1 MELFGMMLFFI
12 LGTVF
17 GSFFNV
23 VGLRLPKN
31 IPFHNDRSYCPN
43 CQKQLRWFE
52 LIPVF
57 SYIIQQGKCRHC
69 KQRIAKLY
77 PLIELL
83 TGSLFAFTFWQ
94 IGLNIEL
101 LTALLLVSLAMI
113 LVVTDL
119 TYMLIPN
126 KILLFFLPFFII
138 LRIISPLDP
147 WYDAIIGGVVGY
159 VLIMIIILVSKG
171 GMGAGD
177 MKLLGVLGIVL
188 GWKLT
193 LLAFFIGTF
202 AGALIGGL
210 LMVTKRLKRGEPM
223 PFGPYLL
230 FGAIVSYFFGEHF
243 ITFYLNLF

>member
-1 MELFGMMLFFI
+1 M
-12 LGTVF
+12 
-17 GSFFNV
+17 
-23 VGLRLPKN
+23 
-31 IPFHNDRSYCPN
+31 
-43 CQKQLRWFE
+43 
-52 LIPVF
+52 
-57 SYIIQQGKCRHC
+57 
-69 KQRIAKLY
+69 
-77 PLIELL
+77 ELL

-101 LTALLLVSLAMI
+101 LTALLLVSLAII

-193 LLAFFIGTF
+193 LLVFFIGTF

-230 FGAIVSYFFGEHF
+230 FGAILSYHFGEQF
-243 ITFYLNLF
+243 LTFYLNLL

>member
-1 MELFGMMLFFI
+1 MELFGMITFFI

-31 IPFHNDRSYCPN
+31 IPFHNDRSFCPN
-43 CQKQLRWFE
+43 CHKQLRWFE
-52 LIPVF
+52 LIPVL
-57 SYIIQQGKCRHC
+57 SYVIQRGKCRHC
-69 KQRIAKLY
+69 GQRIAKLY
-77 PLIELL
+77 PLMELL

-94 IGLNIEL
+94 IGLDIEL

-126 KILLFFLPFFII
+126 KILLFFLPFFIV
-138 LRIISPLDP
+138 LRIFSPLDP
-147 WYDAIIGGVVGY
+147 WYDAIIGGAVGY
-159 VLIMIIILVSKG
+159 ILIMLIILISKG

-210 LMVTKRLKRGEPM
+210 LMLTKRLKRGEPM

-230 FGAIVSYFFGEHF
+230 FGAILSYHFGEQF
-243 ITFYLNLF
+243 LTFYLNLL